1 MATLANI
8 FDRFNTPDPRHAE
21 SRRLRVLEPEDP
33 FEVPLFPNEDVY
45 FHVKYIANAAVPRE
59 TDPVSR
65 KKCWK
70 MIGYA
75 FLAATLA
82 ISLLLPNLYRLM
94 AGYQMEALRQERQR
108 LELGRAALELKESR
122 LLSPEHLED
131 LARTQRFIDPA
142 PDSVVYLDN
151 KSDEILAKK

>member
-8 FDRFNTPDPRHAE
+8 FDRFNTPEPAE
-21 SRRLRVLEPEDP
+21 PQSRRMRVIEPEDP

-45 FHVKYIANAAVPRE
+45 FHVKRIVNTAVPRE
-59 TDPVSR
+59 TDPAAR
-65 KKCWK
+65 RKCWK

-75 FLAATLA
+75 FLAASLV

-94 AGYQMEALRQERQR
+94 AGYQMEALRQERSR
-108 LELGRAALELKESR
+108 LELDRAALELKESR
-122 LLSPEHLED
+122 LVSPERLEE